1 MLEFKKYL
9 KEVKND
15 YSEEEINN
23 YKLRVDKIKETLNE
37 QQQQKMLI
45 DNEMNSLIKEKKRIE
60 EIFQLINDK

>member
-15 YSEEEINN
+15 YSEEELNN
-23 YKLRVDKIKETLNE
+23 YKSRINEIKETLNE
-37 QQQQKMLI
+37 QQQQKVLI